1 MGKVQQK
8 VALAALNMSKAQ
20 ITLCRH
26 GLQSSFKVAT
36 YLHFPAFELNV
47 LTRLLALVLR
57 QPNLLKRHFE
67 LATDIKELYLPC
79 ATYIKVRVAESRLG
93 AGMTQDVADIAI
105 LTNDALEI
113 ILEIQK

>member
-47 LTRLLALVLR
+47 LTWLLALVLR
-57 QPNLLKRHFE
+57 HTSLLKWYFKLPSDVE
-67 LATDIKELYLPC
+67 ELYLAC
-79 ATYIKVRVAESRLG
+79 TTNIKVRVAKCRLST
-93 AGMTQDVADIAI
+93 GMAQDVRDKRV